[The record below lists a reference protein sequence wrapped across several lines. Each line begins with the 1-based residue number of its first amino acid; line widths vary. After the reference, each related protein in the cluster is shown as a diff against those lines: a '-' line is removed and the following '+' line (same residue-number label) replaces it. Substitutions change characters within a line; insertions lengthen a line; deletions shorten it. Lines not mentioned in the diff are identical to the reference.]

1 MNFLWFCLIGLCAGW
16 LAGQFVKGG
25 GQGLV
30 MNLIIG
36 VVGAILGGWIF
47 GLLGITAGGLLGA
60 LVCATVGAVVLLLI
74 VGAIKKKA

>member
-1 MNFLWFCLIGLCAGW
+1 MSFVWFCLIGLCAGW

-30 MNLIIG
+30 VNLIVG
-36 VVGAILGGWIF
+36 VVGAILGGLIF
-47 GLLGITAGGLLGA
+47 NLLGIQASSLLGA

-74 VGAIKKKA
+74 VGALKKKA